1 MFVVHELDLPIL
13 LALNLFLSDISL
25 DSQALETK
33 LHSLSGLYT
42 KRM

>member
-1 MFVVHELDLPIL
+1 MFVVYELEVPL
-13 LALNLFLSDISL
+13 LHALNPFLSDISL

-33 LHSLSGLYT
+33 FRSRSGLYT